1 MGNYLWTASFSV
13 VGKELDSKMML
24 PAQFLVN
31 DQGDCPYP
39 LLMSRQ
45 LVAKSIAEG
54 IREAS
59 DMQIT
64 LHELK
69 EINLEQPADFDVLSP
84 YQNDPDVF
92 AQINPTIDLLRHL
105 DNEHPGVL

>member
-1 MGNYLWTASFSV
+1 V
-13 VGKELDSKMML
+13 EKELDSKMIL
-24 PAQFLVN
+24 LVQFLVN

-45 LVAKSIAEG
+45 LVAESIAEG

-59 DMQIT
+59 GRQIT

-69 EINLEQPADFDVLSP
+69 EVNLEQPVDFDVLLP
-84 YQNDPDVF
+84 CQNNPDVF

-105 DNEHPGVL
+105 DNEHPDVL